1 MKLGSGV
8 AVVSAGGY
16 SSDLTPSLETS
27 VGVALGKKKK
37 RNSNTIL
44 WLPDIQ
50 GLRNQA
56 ALLKS
61 ILGILG
67 SRFEKLGTCHHL
79 AEQK

>member
-37 RNSNTIL
+37 EIVTPFFGYQTFR
-44 WLPDIQ
+44 
-50 GLRNQA
+50 A
-56 ALLKS
+56 
-61 ILGILG
+61 
-67 SRFEKLGTCHHL
+67 
-79 AEQK
+79 